1 MFGDGDEIVRKHMGK
16 KWEESAQ
23 WDFDCP
29 HRIVKDGDT
38 VIFKRARDQSDDI
51 ILPKKAELSSYR
63 WAGIFNVAADAQP
76 IENSDNA
83 LDLAISVRNLTD
95 DDPRVRRN
103 ARDLLIALGPI
114 SVPPMLQSWQK
125 EPTDYKTKLGVVIV
139 LNDMLR
145 NNTNIARKVS
155 DNLSDDDIRLLV
167 NALSG
172 ILQ

>member
-1 MFGDGDEIVRKHMGK
+1 
-16 KWEESAQ
+16 
-23 WDFDCP
+23 
-29 HRIVKDGDT
+29 
-38 VIFKRARDQSDDI
+38 
-51 ILPKKAELSSYR
+51 
-63 WAGIFNVAADAQP
+63 
-76 IENSDNA
+76 
-83 LDLAISVRNLTD
+83 
-95 DDPRVRRN
+95 
-103 ARDLLIALGPI
+103 
-114 SVPPMLQSWQK
+114 MLQSWQK